1 MSSNPLHAQSLIYM
15 LAVVRFSDKKVVA
28 SYSMTKEVTKEGIRE
43 CIAGNGNIQIGKRY
57 TSQGDTQ
64 SIHYIMDAQGRV
76 YTLVS
81 SPRYSPRIAFAALS
95 EFQQTF
101 GTEYGEKIANATE
114 DGLNRS
120 SSNMLRDLSER
131 FANPSKIDSISSV
144 QEKVDV
150 VKSTMKENIQQL
162 LINQEKVE
170 NIESTTIHL
179 NEQSIAF
186 KNQSKQLSDKM
197 WWKMW
202 KMRLLIGGLICL
214 VLIVIV
220 VPTIVVRQK
229 H

>member
-101 GTEYGEKIANATE
+101 GTEYGEKNCK
-114 DGLNRS
+114 RH
-120 SSNMLRDLSER
+120 RRR
-131 FANPSKIDSISSV
+131 F
-144 QEKVDV
+144 E
-150 VKSTMKENIQQL
+150 
-162 LINQEKVE
+162 
-170 NIESTTIHL
+170 
-179 NEQSIAF
+179 
-186 KNQSKQLSDKM
+186 
-197 WWKMW
+197 
-202 KMRLLIGGLICL
+202 
-214 VLIVIV
+214 
-220 VPTIVVRQK
+220 
-229 H
+229 